1 MGFSSVAGVILL
13 LTTILA
19 CSVYLYSSVDINS
32 IKVNEAYYKHTTYI
46 ENKLNEKLNIVEVV
60 NSTDTINITLK
71 NEGSITLEPQK
82 WNVLYNGTPKK
93 FEIVSNKIYLTPLNN
108 VTLTI
113 NATAPARI
121 CVVSEYGNQ
130 YYYILN

>member
-1 MGFSSVAGVILL
+1 M
-13 LTTILA
+13 
-19 CSVYLYSSVDINS
+19 
-32 IKVNEAYYKHTTYI
+32 
-46 ENKLNEKLNIVEVV
+46 ENKLNEKLNIIEVV

-71 NEGSITLEPQK
+71 NEGSVTLEPQK
-82 WNVLYNGTPKK
+82 WDVLYNGTPKK
-93 FEIVSNKIYLTPLNN
+93 FGVVSNKIYITPLDN

-130 YYYILN
+130 YFYNLN

>member
-1 MGFSSVAGVILL
+1 MGFSSAAGVILL

-19 CSVYLYSSVDINS
+19 CSIYLYSSVDIS
-32 IKVNEAYYKHTTYI
+32 SVKVNEAYYKHTTYL

-71 NEGSITLEPQK
+71 NEGSVTLEPQK
-82 WNVLYNGTPKK
+82 WDVLYNGTPKK
-93 FEIVSNKIYLTPLNN
+93 FEVVSNKIYLTPLDN

-130 YYYILN
+130 YFYRIN